1 MCFVVEG
8 KVTNSAPA
16 NPVND
21 DCTCSHQGNF
31 EPFHIAQTG
40 NEVILAQVDL
50 DAQLCTQGQSLL
62 MVLVMLGQL

>member
-8 KVTNSAPA
+8 NFTNSAPA

-31 EPFHIAQTG
+31 EPFHIAQTE
-40 NEVILAQVDL
+40 NEKFWHKWMHNCALKDKVY
-50 DAQLCTQGQSLL
+50 
-62 MVLVMLGQL
+62 